1 MVILLGGQ
9 RSRVHMVRPET
20 SLRDLV
26 GEQLGPY
33 RLVRRLGIG
42 GMAETFEA
50 IRSGPSGFE
59 QRVCLKLVLPFFHQD
74 ANFVELFHREA
85 KLAAR
90 LRHSN
95 IVGVIDFG
103 EVDGRSYM
111 ALELVDGCDLRVL
124 LDARDRIRLPSEYV
138 ALIGL
143 DLAAALEHAHN
154 PEELRSADDS
164 GAHLQG
170 IVHRD
175 ISPSNVLVSSHGE
188 ILLTD
193 FGVAKA
199 ISGTARKQ
207 SAVKGKIPY
216 MSPEQL
222 RGEVV
227 DGRSDLF
234 ALGVVLFEALSGQ
247 RPYDGPSDPATIM
260 LILKGEHPSLQT
272 FTPNAPTKLCEVI
285 EKLLEPDA
293 ERRMQTAE
301 ELVEALDDF
310 TPSRRV
316 RRKLGGI
323 AAQTPR
329 AAEALL
335 PDVSS
340 AIESTGGSPSAGEV
354 EEHTGVGRKKQ
365 AAVDTA
371 HPGATT
377 ARVPEEQSGAPERST
392 TPGRASVKSRRRA
405 MITLAAVTLGIGG
418 VAAFGLWTGEQG
430 ADGSATVDMGGEP
443 ELEGAAGKVGTPA
456 SLEEEPDVPGEAEGK
471 QVEAVPPPEPITA
484 VRQTK
489 IAPPPPAPARLT
501 VVAIPW
507 GNVWIDGKP
516 QGASPLK
523 NRSLKAGRYKIS
535 VGQGSP
541 SKSQTIR
548 LRPGQ
553 RRTVQFDLTD

>member
-1 MVILLGGQ
+1 MGSLLGG
-9 RSRVHMVRPET
+9 RLSRVYMVRPET

-59 QRVCLKLVLPFFHQD
+59 QRVCLKLVLPFYHQD
-74 ANFVELFHREA
+74 ANFIELFHREA
-85 KLAAR
+85 KLAAK

-124 LDARDRIRLPSEYV
+124 LDARDRTRLPSEYV

-154 PEELRSADDS
+154 PEERRSAEDS
-164 GAHLQG
+164 GSVVQG

-175 ISPSNVLVSSHGE
+175 ISPSNVLVSGHGE

-222 RGEVV
+222 KGEVV

-234 ALGVVLFEALSGQ
+234 ALGVVLFEALAGQ

-260 LILKGEHPSLQT
+260 LILNGEHPSLRT
-272 FTPNAPTKLCEVI
+272 LTPDAPTKLCEII
-285 EKLLEPDA
+285 EKLLDPDA
-293 ERRMQTAE
+293 MRRPQTAE
-301 ELVEALDDF
+301 ELIEALDEF

-323 AAQTPR
+323 VAQTPKT
-329 AAEALL
+329 AEALV

-340 AIESTGGSPSAGEV
+340 GVERTAGSPPSDAQAEQ
-354 EEHTGVGRKKQ
+354 TGVGRKTRGTGGTADPK
-365 AAVDTA
+365 AA
-371 HPGATT
+371 T
-377 ARVPEEQSGAPERST
+377 ARIPEEEGALQGSRTPERT
-392 TPGRASVKSRRRA
+392 ARKSRRRA
-405 MITLAAVTLGIGG
+405 AVMALAAAALAVGG
-418 VAAFGLWTGEQG
+418 VFGVGLWSAGPG
-430 ADGSATVDMGGEP
+430 ADGSVTVDARGAP
-443 ELEGAAGKVGTPA
+443 EAEEVAVEAEVPRPV
-456 SLEEEPDVPGEAEGK
+456 EEEPDAEPEVQAAEATPPAELGTTEGRPRVVPSA
-471 QVEAVPPPEPITA
+471 
-484 VRQTK
+484 
-489 IAPPPPAPARLT
+489 PAPARLT
-501 VVAIPW
+501 VVAVPW
-507 GNVWIDGKP
+507 GDVWIDGKS

-523 NRSLKAGRYKIS
+523 NKSLKPGRYKIS
-535 VGQGSP
+535 AGQGSP
-541 SKSQTIR
+541 SKTQTIR